1 MKIFLLLFCLISV
14 NAFAETKDGD
24 AKINMIQPLTLI
36 QTQVVDFGDIAT
48 DGAGTVYMSGT
59 RYNPIINCSG
69 FDSHSCPKQGTH
81 GLFLISGKRKTSV
94 SLSIVN
100 NGILANENGAVL
112 TFVPELS
119 KTITALNWK
128 GERKIKVGGTIDLDG
143 NQDAGDYSTTNSGGV
158 PFQISVVY

>member
-1 MKIFLLLFCLISV
+1 MKLFLLLFCLISV
-14 NAFAETKDGD
+14 NVFAETKDGE
-24 AKINMIQPLTLI
+24 ARINMIQPLTFI
-36 QTQVVDFGDIAT
+36 QTQTVDFGDIAT

-59 RYNPIINCSG
+59 RYHARITCSG
-69 FDSHSCPKQGTH
+69 FDSHSCPSQGIH
-81 GLFLISGKRKTSV
+81 GLFLISGKKKTSV
-94 SLSIVN
+94 SLSVDN

-119 KTITALNWK
+119 KTITALNWR

-143 NQDAGDYSTTNSGGV
+143 NQDAGDYSTTSSGGV